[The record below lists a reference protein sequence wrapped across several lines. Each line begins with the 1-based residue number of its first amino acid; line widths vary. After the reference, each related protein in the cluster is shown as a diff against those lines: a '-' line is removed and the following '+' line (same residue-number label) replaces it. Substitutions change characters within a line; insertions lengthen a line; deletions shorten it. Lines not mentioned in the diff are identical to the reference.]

1 MLSRR
6 ALVLKEEHE
15 MEPVVTAM
23 VTLGMVMIVL
33 LVPYLFFDS
42 ESMILDETARTALP
56 GRFVKLS
63 DGITHYEWKD
73 RDNGLVV
80 VLVHGFSAPHF
91 VWDHTWPALVD
102 AGFRVLKYDL
112 YGRGYSDRRRADYNE
127 NLFDRQLLELLSALD
142 VDPPID
148 LVGLS
153 MGGYCGH
160 FCGRAFR
167 TGEKTCPD

>member
-1 MLSRR
+1 VLSRR

-91 VWDHTWPALVD
+91 VWDHTCPCRCRISRPEIQSLRPGVF
-102 AGFRVLKYDL
+102 GP
-112 YGRGYSDRRRADYNE
+112 SPRR
-127 NLFDRQLLELLSALD
+127 LQWKPF
-142 VDPPID
+142 
-148 LVGLS
+148 
-153 MGGYCGH
+153 
-160 FCGRAFR
+160 
-167 TGEKTCPD
+167 